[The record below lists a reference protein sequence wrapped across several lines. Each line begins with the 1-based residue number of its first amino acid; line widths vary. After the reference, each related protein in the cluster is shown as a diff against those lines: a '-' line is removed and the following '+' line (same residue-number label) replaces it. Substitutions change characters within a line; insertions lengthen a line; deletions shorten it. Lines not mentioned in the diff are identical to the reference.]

1 MSLMLFLIPAAIGGA
16 LTGYYGDFDVEKLTQ
31 HDNDNY
37 VRYATQM
44 KNEDIIKE
52 ALHQY
57 GLSYEKEDN
66 LNANIE
72 GNEVIFLKND
82 DGNFDLVFNNEFARE
97 SIENFANDLFDYYK
111 TIVQERTYQ
120 NVMDYIKKEELD
132 YKEEI
137 TNDSDV
143 ILTLTLD

>member
-16 LTGYYGDFDVEKLTQ
+16 LTGYYGDFNVEKLTQ
-31 HDNDNY
+31 YNKDNY

-57 GLSYEKEDN
+57 GLNYENQDN
-66 LNANIE
+66 LNVDIE
-72 GNEVIFLKND
+72 GNEILFLKND
-82 DGNFDLVFNNEFARE
+82 DGNFDLVFNKDFTRE
-97 SIENFANDLFDYYK
+97 YIENFANDLFEYYK

-120 NVMDYIKKEELD
+120 KVMDYIKKEELD

>member
-1 MSLMLFLIPAAIGGA
+1 MQKP
-16 LTGYYGDFDVEKLTQ
+16 T
-31 HDNDNY
+31 
-37 VRYATQM
+37 
-44 KNEDIIKE
+44 
-52 ALHQY
+52 
-57 GLSYEKEDN
+57 EKEDN
-66 LNANIE
+66 LNANIG

-120 NVMDYIKKEELD
+120 KVMDYIKKEELD